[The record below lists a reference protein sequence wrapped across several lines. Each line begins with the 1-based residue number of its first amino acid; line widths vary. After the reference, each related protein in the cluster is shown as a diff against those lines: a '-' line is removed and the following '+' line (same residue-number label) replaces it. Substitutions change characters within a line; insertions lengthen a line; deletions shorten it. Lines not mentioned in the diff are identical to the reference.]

1 MDINGN
7 PKTDPITGEPVME
20 KYLNI
25 EGARVIDTRL
35 QVSSAMRTDVGSLRS
50 TLLARGDHY
59 ANYHDIAD
67 DPTNGF
73 YNENVAQS
81 IIMNIEAEFDMLF
94 YNTCN
99 AINEVMRNAQSNPA
113 TIAGEGDTA
122 DWVMFQVADPALGL
136 GYTIDDDHPAGKN
149 RLGLS
154 VSNTVINEKLQK
166 DPTQFSFRTLTGEH
180 DESAM
185 AAMKQAFASEDY
197 VLNPNVA
204 SRNSLRGYY
213 SALVTQVATSG
224 SVYKGIMEFQELTV
238 DGIEHAREEVH
249 GVNQDEELQF
259 MIQFQNAFNASSR
272 YINVVSEMLDHLL
285 NSLA

>member
-1 MDINGN
+1 
-7 PKTDPITGEPVME
+7 
-20 KYLNI
+20 
-25 EGARVIDTRL
+25 
-35 QVSSAMRTDVGSLRS
+35 
-50 TLLARGDHY
+50 
-59 ANYHDIAD
+59 
-67 DPTNGF
+67 
-73 YNENVAQS
+73 
-81 IIMNIEAEFDMLF
+81 MNIEAEFDMLF

-113 TIAGEGDTA
+113 TISGEGDTA
-122 DWVMFQVADPALGL
+122 DWVMFQVADPMLGL
-136 GYTIDDDHPAGKN
+136 GYKIDDSHPAGSN
-149 RLGLS
+149 RMGLS
-154 VSNTVINEKLQK
+154 VTNTVINDKLQK
-166 DPTQFSFRTLTGEH
+166 DPTLFSFRTLTGEH

-185 AAMKQAFASEDY
+185 KAMKEAFAAENY

-238 DGIEHAREEVH
+238 DGIGSAREEVH